1 MSRVSECKPR
11 RAVNGAVAYP
21 ACLVRICAQHCRR
34 RKFPSGDI
42 RNPRA
47 RGFNPR
53 ARLCMCSHGWRIADF
68 PTFRPCDERPHGT
81 RQGPVRAARLVVS
94 TGVALPARLAGPGGA
109 ALPDAGQPERKRAD
123 GRSGALRAA
132 HVDVVASP
140 HRVAHVLPGLESG
153 RPRRGDGDALP
164 RSRIAVRALGPAPR
178 GERSEACDGDGLALS
193 EGVGDG
199 GEHGVD
205 RVAAA
210 AVVDSEVRSATRD
223 VSCGFL
229 IGLLVALRPIGRT
242 AIG

>member
-1 MSRVSECKPR
+1 MRQNRECLRLMHVMSARDCVELCAFSQSRKSPR
-11 RAVNGAVAYP
+11 LLPAMNVLTARA
-21 ACLVRICAQHCRR
+21 RAQCERHDSSSRPELRCRR
-34 RKFPSGDI
+34 
-42 RNPRA
+42 
-47 RGFNPR
+47 
-53 ARLCMCSHGWRIADF
+53 GWRDREGRRY
-68 PTFRPCDERPHGT
+68 PTPGSRNGSGRT
-81 RQGPVRAARLVVS
+81 AASGRCGLRTS
-94 TGVALPARLAGPGGA
+94 TSWRH
-109 ALPDAGQPERKRAD
+109 RT
-123 GRSGALRAA
+123 
-132 HVDVVASP
+132 AS
-140 HRVAHVLPGLESG
+140 RTFVLPGLEGG

-164 RSRIAVRALGPAPR
+164 RSRIAVRALAPAPR
-178 GERSEACDGDGLALS
+178 GERSVACDGDGLALS